1 MSALFARLTGYT
13 LSDPGWLWLLALI
26 PIGLWLRARRG
37 WSAVPL
43 GASALLPA
51 EDPLPR
57 SLRQRLLCLP
67 RVLQV
72 AGLCLLV
79 VALARPVARVQEPR
93 GTAGIDLLLVIDLS
107 SSMTANDL
115 DPRRTRLEVAKEAAA
130 RFVRMRPDDR
140 MGLVTFARF
149 AELRCP
155 LTLDHEALLEIL
167 GGVQLVASDGPE
179 DATGIGAAVAHA
191 ARALEGSG
199 ARSRV
204 VVLLTDGEENVA
216 LAGKAREIA
225 PVHAAQLCE
234 QLGVRV
240 YSIAAG
246 VGRRDP
252 SGALIRL
259 DTRAVRALAHRTGG
273 TFHAAVDAAN
283 LSSIYERIDG
293 LERAPAPDPEF
304 RMEDR
309 HLRFLIAG
317 LVLLVLGG
325 VLRTTWLEVLP

>member
-1 MSALFARLTGYT
+1 MSALLTRLTGYT
-13 LSDPGWLWLLALI
+13 LANPGWLWLLALL
-26 PIGLWLRARRG
+26 PLGLWLRARRG
-37 WSAVPL
+37 TSAVPL
-43 GASALLPA
+43 GAAALLI
-51 EDPLPR
+51 EEGLPHT
-57 SLRQRLLCLP
+57 LRQRLLWLP
-67 RVLQV
+67 RTLQV
-72 AGLCLLV
+72 TGLCLLI
-79 VALARPVARVQEPR
+79 VALARPVERVEEPR
-93 GTAGIDLLLVIDLS
+93 ETEGIDLLLVLDLS

-115 DPRRTRLEVAKEAAA
+115 DPGRTRLEVAKEAAA
-130 RFVRMRPDDR
+130 RFIRMRPDDR
-140 MGLVTFARF
+140 VGLVTFARF
-149 AELRCP
+149 PDVRCP

-167 GGVQLVASDGPE
+167 ASVQLVTSDGPE

-191 ARALEGSG
+191 ARVLESSG

-216 LAGKAREIA
+216 LAGKPRAIA

-252 SGALIRL
+252 SGAMIRL
-259 DTRAVRALAHRTGG
+259 DTRAVRALAQRTGG

-283 LSSIYERIDG
+283 LSAIYERIDA
-293 LERAPAPDPEF
+293 LERAPTPDPEF
-304 RMEDR
+304 RTEDR
-309 HLRFLIAG
+309 HQGFLIAG
-317 LVLLVLGG
+317 LLLLVLGG